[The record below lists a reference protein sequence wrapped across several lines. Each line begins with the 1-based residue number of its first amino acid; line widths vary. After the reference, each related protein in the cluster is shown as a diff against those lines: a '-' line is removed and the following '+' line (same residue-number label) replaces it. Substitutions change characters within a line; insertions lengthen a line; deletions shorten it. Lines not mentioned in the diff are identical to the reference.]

1 MKMYFIFLLCL
12 LMFLPTNQDVGV
24 EQTIEIGKLNGIGC
38 RTGVAN
44 CEVTPPTCEFGYFL
58 FQ

>member
-1 MKMYFIFLLCL
+1 
-12 LMFLPTNQDVGV
+12 MFLPTNQDVGV